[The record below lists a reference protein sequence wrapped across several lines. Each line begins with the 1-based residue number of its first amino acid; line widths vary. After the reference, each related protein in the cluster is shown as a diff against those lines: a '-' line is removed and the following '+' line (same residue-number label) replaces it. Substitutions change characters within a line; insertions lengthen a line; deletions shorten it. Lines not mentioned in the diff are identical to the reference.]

1 MILQDIFKQ
10 VPLYRFLALCL
21 ESNLPRQIL
30 DCGAGGDQPP
40 LSLFSSYG
48 FSTYGIDADPEQC
61 KRAND
66 YGRRMGQS
74 LNIQEGDMRKLDFS
88 DQSMGFVYSY
98 NSIFHM
104 RKKEVRQSVEELKRV
119 LMPGGL
125 MFVNFL
131 TTSDFRCG
139 QGPDV
144 GNHEYEQ
151 FDDDLPVIHSYYEPG
166 EPDVLL
172 SDMEILYKEDRVVE
186 RIFEGE
192 RIRQGFVDYIVRKK
206 AIS

>member
-1 MILQDIFKQ
+1 MQEIFKQ
-10 VPLYRFLALCL
+10 VPLYRFLAYCL
-21 ESNLPRQIL
+21 DTNSPRRIL
-30 DCGAGGDQPP
+30 DCGAGGDMPP
-40 LSLFSSYG
+40 LSLFSAYG
-48 FSTYGIDADPEQC
+48 FTTYGVDADPVQC
-61 KRAND
+61 ELAND
-66 YGRRMGQS
+66 YGRRKGQT
-74 LNIQEGDMRKLDFS
+74 LNIRQGDMRQLDFP
-88 DQSMGFVYSY
+88 DQSMGFAYSY

-104 RKKEVRQSVEELKRV
+104 RKKEVQQSVEELKRV

-131 TTSDFRCG
+131 TTNDFRCG

-144 GNHEYEQ
+144 GNHEHEQ

-166 EPDVLL
+166 EPDALL
-172 SDMEILYKEDRVVE
+172 SDMEILYKEDRVLE